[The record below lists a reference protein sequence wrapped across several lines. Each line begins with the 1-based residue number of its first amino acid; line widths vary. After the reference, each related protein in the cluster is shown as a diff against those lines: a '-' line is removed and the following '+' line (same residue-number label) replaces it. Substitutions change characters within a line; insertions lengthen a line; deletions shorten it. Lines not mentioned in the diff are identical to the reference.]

1 LSKQKPDRVDLEQR
15 VNRSKNRSKT
25 NSETRSETSSENNS
39 VDRSVNKSANK
50 SVDRA
55 ADQPINKPL
64 NKLVNQANRQ
74 VEPLQP
80 LDGRDRLLLQL
91 LQENSRISN
100 AALARQLH
108 LTAPGLQKRLKKL
121 EDNGF
126 IDRYVT
132 LINREALGLA
142 LLCFAEVTLAR
153 HQSDCVGQFC
163 ERVQGLPEVLEC
175 HHLTGEFDY
184 LLKVVVPDHQ
194 HLERLVS
201 ETITQI
207 PGVETV
213 RTNIVL
219 NEVKASTSL
228 PVKE

>member
-1 LSKQKPDRVDLEQR
+1 LSKQKPDRVSI
-15 VNRSKNRSKT
+15 SK
-25 NSETRSETSSENNS
+25 
-39 VDRSVNKSANK
+39 VDQQVSGQNQQVNK
-50 SVDRA
+50 
-55 ADQPINKPL
+55 
-64 NKLVNQANRQ
+64 Q
-74 VEPLQP
+74 VESLQP
-80 LDGRDRLLLQL
+80 LDDRDRLLLRL
-91 LQENSRISN
+91 LQENSRISI
-100 AALARQLH
+100 AELARQLS

-121 EDNGF
+121 ENNGF

-153 HQSDCVGQFC
+153 HQPDCVGQFC
-163 ERVQGLPEVLEC
+163 ERVQRLSEVLEC

-194 HLERLVS
+194 HLERLLS

-228 PVKE
+228 PVDETV

>member
-1 LSKQKPDRVDLEQR
+1 MPKKKPSRVESTDKQAEQ
-15 VNRSKNRSKT
+15 
-25 NSETRSETSSENNS
+25 
-39 VDRSVNKSANK
+39 
-50 SVDRA
+50 
-55 ADQPINKPL
+55 
-64 NKLVNQANRQ
+64 
-74 VEPLQP
+74 LQQ
-80 LDGRDRLLLQL
+80 LDERDKLLLRL

-100 AALARQLH
+100 AELARQLN

-132 LINREALGLA
+132 LVNREALGLD
-142 LLCFAEVTLAR
+142 LLCFAEVTLAH
-153 HQSDCVGQFC
+153 HQPECIGQFC

-175 HHLTGEFDY
+175 HHLTGKFDY

-194 HLERLVS
+194 YLEKLLS
-201 ETITQI
+201 EKITQI

-219 NEVKASTSL
+219 NEIKASTSL
-228 PVKE
+228 PLNNPE

>member
-1 LSKQKPDRVDLEQR
+1 MKKELSGVKPTDKQTNNKQNTSKQ
-15 VNRSKNRSKT
+15 NTSKQNTDKKSTGKQNT
-25 NSETRSETSSENNS
+25 N
-39 VDRSVNKSANK
+39 K
-50 SVDRA
+50 
-55 ADQPINKPL
+55 
-64 NKLVNQANRQ
+64 QARQ
-74 VEPLQP
+74 LQQ
-80 LDGRDRLLLQL
+80 LDERDRLLLQL

-100 AALARQLH
+100 AELARQLN

-132 LINREALGLA
+132 LVNREALGLD
-142 LLCFAEVTLAR
+142 LLCFAQVTLAH
-153 HQSDCVGQFC
+153 HQPECVGQFC

-184 LLKVVVPDHQ
+184 LLKVVASDRQ
-194 HLERLVS
+194 CLERLMT

-207 PGVETV
+207 PGVDRV

-219 NEVKASTSL
+219 TEVKISTSL
-228 PVKE
+228 PLAIR

>member
-1 LSKQKPDRVDLEQR
+1 LSKQKPDRVSI
-15 VNRSKNRSKT
+15 SK
-25 NSETRSETSSENNS
+25 
-39 VDRSVNKSANK
+39 VDQQVSGQNQQVNK
-50 SVDRA
+50 
-55 ADQPINKPL
+55 
-64 NKLVNQANRQ
+64 Q
-74 VEPLQP
+74 VESLQP
-80 LDGRDRLLLQL
+80 LDDRDRLLLRL
-91 LQENSRISN
+91 LQENSRISI
-100 AALARQLH
+100 AELARQLS

-121 EDNGF
+121 ENNGF

-132 LINREALGLA
+132 LINREALGLT

-153 HQSDCVGQFC
+153 HQPDCVGQFC
-163 ERVQGLPEVLEC
+163 ERVQRLSEVLEC

-194 HLERLVS
+194 HLERLLS

-228 PVKE
+228 PVDETV